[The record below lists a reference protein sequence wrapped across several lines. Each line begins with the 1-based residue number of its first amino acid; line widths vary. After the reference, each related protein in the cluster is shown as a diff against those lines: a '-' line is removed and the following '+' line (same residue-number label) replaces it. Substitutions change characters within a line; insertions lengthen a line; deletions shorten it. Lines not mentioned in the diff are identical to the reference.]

1 MVNLRKTQQPIF
13 LALDDSIAIQ
23 STFPPRHHDEKQSNW
38 EILPTM
44 YETTKTIRKQS
55 PTVYGG
61 MKLTLLF
68 VPTHINIIAMNVL
81 DFKWHIKHVEKHFL
95 PLRAWSVDVFLLFS
109 SFRSTTEKQNDP
121 FLLNLKR
128 IPLWQRFRLSQNR
141 G

>member
-23 STFPPRHHDEKQSNW
+23 RNFPPRHYDEKQSNW
-38 EILPTM
+38 EILPIM

-55 PTVYGG
+55 PTVYGEI
-61 MKLTLLF
+61 KITLLF
-68 VPTHINIIAMNVL
+68 VLTHINTIAKNVL
-81 DFKWHIKHVEKHFL
+81 YFKWHMKHVEKHFL
-95 PLRAWSVDVFLLFS
+95 LFRTWSVDVFLLFS
-109 SFRSTTEKQNDP
+109 SFCSTTEKQNDP

-128 IPLWQRFRLSQNR
+128 IPLWQRFKLSQNR